1 MLLNQ
6 MILGIIIIGAI
17 LGTVI
22 ILDWHEWV
30 MYLYMFPISVTN
42 QVIFSQF
49 VPIVLDSN
57 NYSLYFVFIG
67 FSSYTFVF
75 ISLTMVMVGY
85 VYWLD

>member
-17 LGTVI
+17 F
-22 ILDWHEWV
+22 ILDWDEWV
-30 MYLYMFPISVTN
+30 MYLYMCAISVTN
-42 QVIFSQF
+42 QVIFFQF
-49 VPIVLDSN
+49 FPIVLDSN

-85 VYWLD
+85 VCWLD

>member
-30 MYLYMFPISVTN
+30 MYLYMCAISVTN
-42 QVIFSQF
+42 QVIFF
-49 VPIVLDSN
+49 
-57 NYSLYFVFIG
+57 
-67 FSSYTFVF
+67 
-75 ISLTMVMVGY
+75 
-85 VYWLD
+85 